1 MPGKDNGLPT
11 QIVIFG
17 ASGDLT
23 QRKLIPS
30 LFNLFCKGRMPNTFR
45 IVGYGSSDY
54 NDDSFRAHLKQG
66 MQEFS
71 DAKYTDQDW
80 QKFASNVAY
89 VRHGYTR
96 DDFVQLSEFL
106 NQWQGEGDNR
116 IFYMATPPDAFPKII
131 DLLGETK
138 QLKENPGYR
147 RVVIEKPFG
156 TDLESAERLNNQI
169 HRVLK
174 ETQIYRI
181 DHYLGK
187 ETVQNILV
195 TRFANTIFEP
205 LWNRNYID
213 HVEITVAEKVGVEH
227 RGKFYDKVG
236 VLRDMFQNH
245 LLQLLMLVAMEPPV
259 SFEATALRNEK
270 VKVLS
275 AIHPMQE
282 DEILRATVRG
292 EYKGYRDEEGVDRNS
307 KTATFGAARLFVD
320 NWRWQGVPFYLRSGK
335 YLKEKISQVTIEF
348 KRPPHL
354 LFPSPQGEMR
364 PNMLVL
370 YLQPDEGVHW
380 RFEAKVPD
388 TVAQLRSVDMEFHYA
403 DSFGKT
409 ALPDAYERLLLDTMT
424 GDASLFTRADEV
436 ETAWGIVDPIIKAWD
451 AGKEPL
457 AMYEPGTWGPKEAD
471 ELLAEDG
478 RSWSMWDGRIQE
490 GAKP

>member
-1 MPGKDNGLPT
+1 MATKDNGLPT
-11 QIVIFG
+11 SIVIFG

-30 LFNLFCKGRMPNTFR
+30 LFNLSCKGRLPKKFR
-45 IVGYGSSDY
+45 IVGYGSKPFT
-54 NDDSFRAHLKQG
+54 DDTFRSHLKEG
-66 MQEFS
+66 MEQFAHSEYS
-71 DAKYTDQDW
+71 DKNWQD
-80 QKFASNVAY
+80 FASNVVY
-89 VRHGYTR
+89 LKSGYTEDEFR
-96 DDFVQLSEFL
+96 KLDQFL
-106 NQWQGEGDNR
+106 NEWQGEAGNR
-116 IFYMATPPDAFPKII
+116 VYYMATPPDAFPKII
-131 DLLGETK
+131 DLLGSTDHLHE
-138 QLKENPGYR
+138 EHGWR

-156 TDLESAERLNNQI
+156 TDLASARQLNEQI
-169 HRVLK
+169 HKALNEK
-174 ETQIYRI
+174 QIYRI

-213 HVEITVAEKVGVEH
+213 HVEITVAEQVGVEH
-227 RGKFYDKVG
+227 RARFYDKVG
-236 VLRDMFQNH
+236 ILRDMFQNH
-245 LLQLLMLVAMEPPV
+245 LLQLLSLVAMEPPF

-275 AIHPMQE
+275 AIDPMKQ
-282 DEILRATVRG
+282 DEVAKATVRG
-292 EYKGYRDEEGVDRNS
+292 QYKGYRDEEGTSPNS
-307 KTATFGAARLFVD
+307 MAPTFGAVRLYVD

-335 YLKEKISQVTIEF
+335 CLKEKISQVTIEF

-354 LFPSPQGEMR
+354 LFPSTDGDMT

-388 TVAQLRSVDMEFHYA
+388 TVSKLRSVDMEFHYE

-409 ALPDAYERLLLDTMT
+409 ALPDAYERLLLDTIT

-436 ETAWGIVDPIIKAWD
+436 ETAWGIIDPIIQAWE
-451 AGKEPL
+451 AGKQPL
-457 AMYEPGTWGPKEAD
+457 AFYKPGSWGPKEAN
-471 ELLAEDG
+471 ELLARDG
-478 RSWSMWDGRIQE
+478 RSWSTWDGRTE
-490 GAKP
+490 

>member
-1 MPGKDNGLPT
+1 MAGKDNGLPT
-11 QIVIFG
+11 SIVIFG

-23 QRKLIPS
+23 KRKLIPS
-30 LFNLFCKGRMPNTFR
+30 LFNLYCKGRMPKMFR
-45 IVGYGSSDY
+45 IVGYGSTEFTDE
-54 NDDSFRAHLKQG
+54 SFREHLKEG
-66 MQEFS
+66 MKEFS
-71 DAKYTDQDW
+71 DAKYTDQEW
-80 QKFASNVAY
+80 QDFAAHVAY
-89 VRHGYTR
+89 VKRGYTPE
-96 DDFVQLSEFL
+96 DFAQL
-106 NQWQGEGDNR
+106 NQYLNEWQGGDENR
-116 IFYMATPPDAFPKII
+116 IYYMSTPPDAFPKII

-138 QLKENPGYR
+138 QLKENHGYR

-156 TDLESAERLNNQI
+156 TDLESAKKLNEQI
-169 HRVLK
+169 HKVLK

-236 VLRDMFQNH
+236 ILRDMFQNH
-245 LLQLLMLVAMEPPV
+245 LLQLLALVAMEPPV

-275 AIHPMQE
+275 AIDPMKE
-282 DEILRATVRG
+282 DDIVQATVRG
-292 EYKGYRDEEGVDRNS
+292 QYKGYRQEEGVDPNS
-307 KTATFGAARLFVD
+307 TTPTYGAVRLFVD

-335 YLKEKISQVTIEF
+335 FLKEKLSQVVIEF
-348 KRPPHL
+348 KCPPHL
-354 LFPSPQGEMR
+354 LFPTREGDMT

-388 TVAQLRSVDMEFHYA
+388 TVAELRSVDMEFHYA

-409 ALPDAYERLLLDTMT
+409 ALPDAYERLLLDTMM

-436 ETAWGIVDPIIKAWD
+436 ETAWGIIDPIIKTWE

-457 AMYEPGTWGPKEAD
+457 AEYQPGTWGPKESD
-471 ELLAEDG
+471 EL
-478 RSWSMWDGRIQE
+478 
-490 GAKP
+490 